1 MDPRLQTFYAIRN
14 AKKQQEKDQKIYELQ
29 QGVEGLEEKK
39 RLLDLEEA
47 EQRQAEDEN
56 ERQTLSQFG
65 INTYNPRRTIRLTYN
80 NPRGGK
86 RSRKRTKRGKSRKN
100 KRNSRKKNNLIIK

>member
-1 MDPRLQTFYAIRN
+1 MDPRLQTFYTIQN

-39 RLLDLEEA
+39 RLLDLEQA

-65 INTYNPRRTIRLTYN
+65 IDTYNPRRTIRLTYN

-86 RSRKRTKRGKSRKN
+86 HSRRRKTRGKKRRYN
-100 KRNSRKKNNLIIK
+100 KKRRSTRRRR

>member
-1 MDPRLQTFYAIRN
+1 MDQRLQTFYAIQD

-29 QGVEGLEEKK
+29 QGIEGLEEEK
-39 RLLDLEEA
+39 RLLGLEEA

-65 INTYNPRRTIRLTYN
+65 IDTYNPRRTIRLTYN

-86 RSRKRTKRGKSRKN
+86 RSRRRKTRGKKRRHNKKSRST
-100 KRNSRKKNNLIIK
+100 RRRR

>member
-1 MDPRLQTFYAIRN
+1 MDPRLQTFYAIQD

-29 QGVEGLEEKK
+29 HGLEGQQEEK
-39 RLLDLEEA
+39 RLLGLTA

-65 INTYNPRRTIRLTYN
+65 IDIYNPRRTIRLTYN

-86 RSRKRTKRGKSRKN
+86 RSRRRKTRGKKRRNNKKSRST
-100 KRNSRKKNNLIIK
+100 RRRR